1 MAMRIKTKGNL
12 IRVIF
17 FFFIA
22 FIFVFIYLSLKE
34 EVYQGSTEVRV
45 QTQVCVE
52 MCLNQR

>member
-1 MAMRIKTKGNL
+1 MAMRIRTKGNL
-12 IRVIF
+12 IRVIVF
-17 FFFIA
+17 FLIA

-45 QTQVCVE
+45 QTQVRVG